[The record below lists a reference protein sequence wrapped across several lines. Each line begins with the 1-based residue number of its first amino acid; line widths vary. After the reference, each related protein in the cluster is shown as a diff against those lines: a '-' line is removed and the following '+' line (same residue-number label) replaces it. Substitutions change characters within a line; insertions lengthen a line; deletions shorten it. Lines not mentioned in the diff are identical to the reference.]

1 MQALFREL
9 KEHTVFLRLSS
20 DTPKTKVPQTVLALR
35 GSYLVSSELPLCPA
49 CDGCCGP
56 VVVVVV
62 AWVPMLFAA
71 LGSYAFRLGSYAV
84 VALGSY
90 GFLALGSYGLLAVL
104 ACLACLLC
112 LLGLL
117 ALLAWLACLLCF
129 PNVCRATLSN

>member
-1 MQALFREL
+1 MEQVGVVKHYF
-9 KEHTVFLRLSS
+9 F
-20 DTPKTKVPQTVLALR
+20 PQTVLALR
-35 GSYLVSSELPLCPA
+35 GSYLVFSELPLGVA
-49 CDGCCGP
+49 SDGRGGP

-112 LLGLL
+112 LL
-117 ALLAWLACLLCF
+117 AWLACSAC
-129 PNVCRATLSN
+129 